1 MKTLYLE
8 CNMGA
13 AGDMLTAAL
22 LDLLPEER
30 RQEFLKVMNAI
41 PGVQVSV
48 EPAEKCG
55 VRGLHVTVLA
65 HGVEEHSH
73 DVPCG
78 GAGQTHTHEHPH
90 GHEHDHEHDHGHDH
104 EHDHEHE
111 HAHDHEHDHHHGHHH
126 ASLADVRAIVEGL
139 PVPETV
145 KAKAME
151 VYGLIARAEAH
162 AHGQPVELVHF
173 HEVGALDAVADVTAV
188 CLLMEWLG
196 ADRVAASPV
205 NLGGGQ
211 VKCAH
216 GVLPV
221 PAPATAWLVR
231 DIPCYGGDVQ
241 TELCTPTGAALLRT
255 FAFSFGPM
263 PAMTVKAVG
272 VGAGNKEFAAANVVR
287 AFLGETG
294 RAACPIR

>member
-78 GAGQTHTHEHPH
+78 GAGQAHVYEHEHPH
-90 GHEHDHEHDHGHDH
+90 DHEHVHEHEHDHEH
-104 EHDHEHE
+104 
-111 HAHDHEHDHHHGHHH
+111 AHEHDHHHGHHH
-126 ASLADVRAIVEGL
+126 ASLADVRARRSDGR
-139 PVPETV
+139 
-145 KAKAME
+145 
-151 VYGLIARAEAH
+151 YS
-162 AHGQPVELVHF
+162 HF
-173 HEVGALDAVADVTAV
+173 
-188 CLLMEWLG
+188 
-196 ADRVAASPV
+196 
-205 NLGGGQ
+205 
-211 VKCAH
+211 
-216 GVLPV
+216 
-221 PAPATAWLVR
+221 
-231 DIPCYGGDVQ
+231 
-241 TELCTPTGAALLRT
+241 
-255 FAFSFGPM
+255 
-263 PAMTVKAVG
+263 
-272 VGAGNKEFAAANVVR
+272 
-287 AFLGETG
+287 
-294 RAACPIR
+294 